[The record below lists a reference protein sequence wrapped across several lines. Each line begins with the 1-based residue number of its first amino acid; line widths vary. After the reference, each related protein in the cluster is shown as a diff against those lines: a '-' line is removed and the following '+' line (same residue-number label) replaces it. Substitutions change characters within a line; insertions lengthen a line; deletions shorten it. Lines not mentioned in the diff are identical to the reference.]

1 MELDIRIKMNE
12 KLFLRNPEESALG
25 KKIVKHGMMLINK
38 LGFENFTFKKLAVE
52 VNTTEAS
59 IYRYF
64 ENKHRLLVYIIT
76 WYYSYLEYKVVF
88 SLNNIYDPKIKLQ
101 SILKLIAEEP
111 IANNLNFEFLSEAEA
126 YKLVIWEGSKT
137 YLSRN
142 IGKDNKDR
150 LFKPYKDLCERFA
163 LIIKEY
169 NPKYKYPH
177 SLASSIMEIAHS
189 QNFFKQNLPS
199 LTDYP
204 KEGDNKKLIDFI
216 TVLMFSAIDS
226 KFK

>member
-1 MELDIRIKMNE
+1 MELDIRIKMND

-25 KKIVKHGMMLINK
+25 KKIVKHGLLLINK
-38 LGFENFTFKKLAVE
+38 LGFEEFTFKKLAQE

-76 WYYSYLEYKVVF
+76 WYWSFLEYKVVF
-88 SLNNIYDPKIKLQ
+88 TINNVSNPKLKLQ
-101 SILKLIAEEP
+101 SIIKLISEVPTAG
-111 IANNLNFEFLSEAEA
+111 NLNFEFLSEAEA

-142 IGKDNKDR
+142 VGKDNKDR
-150 LFKPYKDLCERFA
+150 LFKPYKDLCERIS

-177 SLASSIMEIAHS
+177 SLASSLMEIAHTQS
-189 QNFFKQNLPS
+189 FFKQNLPS

-204 KEGDNKKLIDFI
+204 KEPDNKKLIDFLI
-216 TVLMFSAIDS
+216 TMLFSVLDS
-226 KFK
+226 KVK